1 VAVYAGFAAAIN
13 PVQVYS
19 TVMYGTHT
27 TLFCETYRGILAKSQ
42 KTLDSLVNK
51 FFNELFWFCYD
62 TLSAKLILK
71 YGILIIHIL
80 FKYQKGGKG
89 EVK

>member
-1 VAVYAGFAAAIN
+1 VAVCPGFAAASN
-13 PVQVYS
+13 NVQVYS
-19 TVMYGTHT
+19 TVMYDTHT

-42 KTLDSLVNK
+42 KALDSLINK
-51 FFNELFWFCYD
+51 FFTELFRFSYD

-80 FKYQKGGKG
+80 FQCKKGGKG